1 MVRLAAVSDVVVSG
15 SNAANVVGTAELCR
29 NRTISHARPSPT
41 PTHHFTAQDR
51 TAPPESTV
59 TSMAHSCRAA
69 LITGSAIAAAA
80 ACPSQDGCPPQTM
93 SLAFAPTDELVM
105 SRKCHVGPAACVGS
119 GRGVLACLAVLRTHA
134 PTSKEELRRRGG
146 WGERCGGGDEHSC
159 DHEASRLA
167 SRVLCCQWCY
177 GCRCC
182 C

>member
-15 SNAANVVGTAELCR
+15 SNAANVVRTAELCR

-59 TSMAHSCRAA
+59 TSMAHPCRAA
-69 LITGSAIAAAA
+69 LNTGSAIAAAA

-105 SRKCHVGPAACVGS
+105 SRKCTFDLPAAAWYWQRPRCS
-119 GRGVLACLAVLRTHA
+119 CSTSDSCPRKQGRTPEARRLGRA
-134 PTSKEELRRRGG
+134 LRRR
-146 WGERCGGGDEHSC
+146 
-159 DHEASRLA
+159 
-167 SRVLCCQWCY
+167 
-177 GCRCC
+177 
-182 C
+182 